1 MKLEKTL
8 TTASCVSRLVALGLA
23 LEIAP
28 LSIAQAAEPSVV
40 APGGEVKKLA
50 GGFAFTEGPAAD
62 RDGNIYFSDIPNNRI
77 LRWSTDGQLST
88 FRENSGGANGLCF
101 DKQGN
106 LLACEGGARRLTSIS
121 PAGEVTVLADSFE
134 GKKLNSPN
142 DLWIDPLGGV
152 YFSDPRYGNME
163 GLELPGFYVFY
174 LAPDRKRL
182 TAVIT
187 DMVKPNGVLGSADG
201 KQLFVADA
209 SGGKTYVYALQ
220 PYGTLA
226 DKKLFAAQ
234 GSDGL
239 ARDEQGNVYL
249 TGDGIAVY
257 GPDGK
262 KLETIAVPEGP
273 ANLKFGGPD
282 KKTLFI
288 TARTSFYSVPMRSPR
303 SVN

>member
-1 MKLEKTL
+1 MVLL
-8 TTASCVSRLVALGLA
+8 FNGL
-23 LEIAP
+23 I
-28 LSIAQAAEPSVV
+28 STHAAEPSLV

-77 LRWSTDGQLST
+77 LRWSVDGQLST

-106 LLACEGGARRLTSIS
+106 LLAYEGGARRLTSIS
-121 PAGEVTVLADSFE
+121 PAGEVTVLSDNYE

-142 DLWIDPLGGV
+142 DLWIDPQGGV

-174 LAPDRKRL
+174 LSPDRKKL
-182 TAVIT
+182 TRVIDDT
-187 DMVKPNGVLGSADG
+187 VKPNGVLGSADG
-201 KQLFVADA
+201 KLLFVADA
-209 SGGKTYVYALQ
+209 GGSKTYVYTIKAD
-220 PYGTLA
+220 GTLA
-226 DKKLFAAQ
+226 DKKLFAEQ

-239 ARDEQGNVYL
+239 ARDEQGNIYL
-249 TGDGIAVY
+249 TGGGVTAY
-257 GPDGK
+257 SPEGK

-273 ANLKFGGPD
+273 ANLKFGGSD

-288 TARTSFYSVPMRSPR
+288 TARTSFYSVPM
-303 SVN
+303 SVRGQ

>member
-1 MKLEKTL
+1 MKIYLL
-8 TTASCVSRLVALGLA
+8 FAIIVVSAALA
-23 LEIAP
+23 N
-28 LSIAQAAEPSVV
+28 AAESLI

-50 GGFAFTEGPAAD
+50 GDFAFTEGPAAD

-77 LRWSTDGQLST
+77 MRWGNDGQLST

-121 PAGEVTVLADSFE
+121 PAGEVTVLADSYE

-142 DLWIDPLGGV
+142 DLWIDPQGGV

-174 LAPDRKRL
+174 LTPDRKKL

-209 SGGKTYVYALQ
+209 GGSKTYLYMIQADGSL
-220 PYGTLA
+220 T
-226 DKKLFAAQ
+226 DKKLFAGQ

-239 ARDEQGNVYL
+239 ARDEQGNIYL
-249 TGDGIAVY
+249 TGGGITVY
-257 GPDGK
+257 APGGE

-282 KKTLFI
+282 RKTLYI
-288 TARTSFYSVPMRSPR
+288 TARTSFYAVPMRVR
-303 SVN
+303 GQ

>member
-1 MKLEKTL
+1 MKIYSLFAIIL
-8 TTASCVSRLVALGLA
+8 ASAALA
-23 LEIAP
+23 N
-28 LSIAQAAEPSVV
+28 AAESLV

-50 GGFAFTEGPAAD
+50 GDFAFTEGPAAD

-77 LRWSTDGQLST
+77 LRWGNDEQLST

-101 DKQGN
+101 DKRGN
-106 LLACEGGARRLTSIS
+106 LLACEGGVRRLTSIS
-121 PAGEVTVLADSFE
+121 PAGEVTVLADSYE

-142 DLWIDPLGGV
+142 DLWIDPQGGV

-174 LAPDRKRL
+174 LMPDRKKL
-182 TAVIT
+182 SAVIT

-209 SGGKTYVYALQ
+209 SGGKTYVYKISAD
-220 PYGTLA
+220 GSLA
-226 DKKLFAAQ
+226 DKKLFAGQ

-239 ARDEQGNVYL
+239 AADEQGNIYL
-249 TGDGIAVY
+249 TGGGITVY
-257 GPDGK
+257 APNGE

-282 KKTLFI
+282 RKTLFI
-288 TARTSFYSVPMRSPR
+288 TARTSFYSVPMRVR
-303 SVN
+303 GQ

>member
-1 MKLEKTL
+1 MKLATPSHL
-8 TTASCVSRLVALGLA
+8 SVLCVALVL
-23 LEIAP
+23 LDH
-28 LSIAQAAEPSVV
+28 SIACAAESVV
-40 APGGEVKKLA
+40 TPGGEVKKLA

-88 FRENSGGANGLCF
+88 FRENSGGADGLCF

-121 PAGEVTVLADSFE
+121 PAGEVTVLADSYE

-142 DLWIDPLGGV
+142 DLWIDPQGGV

-163 GLELPGFYVFY
+163 GLELPGFYIFY

-209 SGGKTYVYALQ
+209 SGGKTYVYAIK
-220 PYGTLA
+220 PDGVLA

-239 ARDEQGNVYL
+239 AHDEQGNIYL
-249 TGDGIAVY
+249 TGDGVAVY

-288 TARTSFYSVPMRSPR
+288 TARTSFYAVPMRVR
-303 SVN
+303 GQ

>member
-1 MKLEKTL
+1 MKFTSLIFR
-8 TTASCVSRLVALGLA
+8 CALL
-23 LEIAP
+23 
-28 LSIAQAAEPSVV
+28 LSLGAAVPMVCAAESVV

-77 LRWSTDGQLST
+77 LRWGNDGQLST

-101 DKQGN
+101 DKAGN
-106 LLACEGGARRLTSIS
+106 LLACEGGARRLTSIA
-121 PAGEVTVLADSFE
+121 PDGTATVLADSYD

-142 DLWIDPLGGV
+142 DLWIDPQGGV

-163 GLELPGFYVFY
+163 GLEQGGFYVFY
-174 LAPDRKRL
+174 LSPDRKKL
-182 TAVIT
+182 TRVID
-187 DMVKPNGVLGSADG
+187 DMVKPNGVLGSVDG

-209 SGGKTYVYALQ
+209 GGSKTYVYKIQADGAL
-220 PYGTLA
+220 T

-239 ARDEQGNVYL
+239 ARDELGNIYL
-249 TGDGIAVY
+249 TGGGVTVY
-257 GPDGK
+257 GPDGS

-288 TARTSFYSVPMRSPR
+288 TARTSFYSVPMRVR
-303 SVN
+303 GQ